1 MINKFF
7 TLYNS
12 NYKIIDNVKSFMKK
26 GSVNMKADMRGLRK
40 EKRIQIDSV

>member
-1 MINKFF
+1 
-7 TLYNS
+7 
-12 NYKIIDNVKSFMKK
+12 MKK